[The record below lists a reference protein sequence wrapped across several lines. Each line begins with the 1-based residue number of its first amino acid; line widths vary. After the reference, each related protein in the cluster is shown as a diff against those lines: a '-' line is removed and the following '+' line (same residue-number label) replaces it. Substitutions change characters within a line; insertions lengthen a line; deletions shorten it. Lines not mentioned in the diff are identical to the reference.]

1 MVKTIVAAFHPTP
14 PSELHQGLLH
24 RHDIRLLHVSTL
36 PALVDRLG
44 KGADLCLL
52 GPQLADCGAATASQ
66 TLRSHRRGHP
76 IPIIFIHTGT
86 AHAVALPPGL
96 FDEVIEWPAQQSHLP
111 TLLARYLGVAAR
123 ASERLPLKVHVYQGT
138 SGTATNHPDAFL
150 GSSIDISMEGLLLR
164 TSRDV
169 GVGDKLNLRFT
180 LPSRVQ
186 AVVCLGRVIRI
197 DTRTHAPDLAV
208 ALHFE
213 SMPEETRS
221 ALAEFF
227 RSASGRAFRWKII
240 RDGQR
245 QIVKLSGVLSA
256 EVDLSPLKQLKGEI
270 DFNLREFRRISS
282 DSIQTW
288 LDLVRSLRG
297 ASKIRL
303 VECPIQFVQQASAI
317 SNLLDSTE
325 VVSFFAPYVCPR
337 CGLDEEQLIDVR
349 RDLYSL
355 QGTLE
360 RKPPSFGCV
369 RCGTAMMFDDIPE
382 RYFMFL

>member
-1 MVKTIVAAFHPTP
+1 M
-14 PSELHQGLLH
+14 
-24 RHDIRLLHVSTL
+24 STL
-36 PALVDRLG
+36 PDLVDRLSR
-44 KGADLCLL
+44 GADLCLL

-96 FDEVIEWPAQQSHLP
+96 FDEVIEWPAQQSNLP
-111 TLLARYLGVAAR
+111 TLLSRYLGIVPRTAD
-123 ASERLPLKVHVYQGT
+123 RLPLKVHVYQGT
-138 SGTATNHPDAFL
+138 ANSPTNHPDSFL
-150 GSSIDISMEGLLLR
+150 GSSIDISMDGLLLR
-164 TSRDV
+164 TNRDIA
-169 GVGDKLNLRFT
+169 VGDKLNLKFT

-186 AVVCLGRVIRI
+186 AVSSASKVIRI
-197 DTRTHAPDLAV
+197 DSRTYAPDLAV
-208 ALHFE
+208 AFHFE
-213 SMPEETRS
+213 MLPEETRS
-221 ALAEFF
+221 ALHDFF
-227 RSASGRAFRWKII
+227 KSASGRACRWKII
-240 RDGQR
+240 REGQR
-245 QIVKLSGVLSA
+245 QIIKLSGVLSA

-303 VECPIQFVQQASAI
+303 LECPIQFVQQANAI

-325 VVSFFAPYVCPR
+325 VVSFFAPYVCSR

-349 RDLYSL
+349 RDLYSI
-355 QGTLE
+355 QGTLD
-360 RKPPSFGCV
+360 RKPPTFNCV